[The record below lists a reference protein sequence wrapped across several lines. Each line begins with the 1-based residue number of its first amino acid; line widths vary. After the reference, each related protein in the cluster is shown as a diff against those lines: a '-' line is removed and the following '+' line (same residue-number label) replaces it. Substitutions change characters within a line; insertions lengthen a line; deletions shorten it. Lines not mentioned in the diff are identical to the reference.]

1 MQDAFVQ
8 AIRYKLQKRV
18 RRLNSADYQ
27 DFPMLLRVFFHFFD
41 NSPIL
46 SGVRDELL
54 ARVSEQDVPATVDRI
69 LKGQAVYGTTEA
81 ESAAMGYCLL
91 KKIAEEPDY
100 QLVLNVAL
108 NYHAGGKAR
117 DCLEKIRDV
126 FLEPFYEYVDE
137 HLDDQ
142 QAILYF
148 LRRYRHRSEWF
159 HAERLRQVVRHDT
172 HKGEK
177 TLALDLYE
185 YLHDQ
190 GIDFHI
196 EPHSTSGIPDFVADQ
211 IGKERVI
218 ADTKLY
224 WPESSKGKTYI
235 ISGFNQAYIYACDYN
250 EPCAYLVIFKMC
262 HEGLNF
268 LVPST
273 QASFPSVTVNNKTIF
288 FILVDIFEYK
298 TSASKRGPLKSVD
311 ISERE
316 LVQSVETGEHL
327 LEDQSAVQESP

>member
-1 MQDAFVQ
+1 MQDAFVH

-46 SGVRDELL
+46 SGVRDELV

-81 ESAAMGYCLL
+81 ESAAMGYFLL
-91 KKIAEEPDY
+91 KKIAEQPDY

-148 LRRYRHRSEWF
+148 LRRYKHRCEWF
-159 HAERLRQVVRHDT
+159 HAERLRKAVTHDT
-172 HKGEK
+172 QKGEK
-177 TLALDLYE
+177 T
-185 YLHDQ
+185 
-190 GIDFHI
+190 
-196 EPHSTSGIPDFVADQ
+196 
-211 IGKERVI
+211 
-218 ADTKLY
+218 
-224 WPESSKGKTYI
+224 
-235 ISGFNQAYIYACDYN
+235 
-250 EPCAYLVIFKMC
+250 
-262 HEGLNF
+262 
-268 LVPST
+268 
-273 QASFPSVTVNNKTIF
+273 
-288 FILVDIFEYK
+288 
-298 TSASKRGPLKSVD
+298 
-311 ISERE
+311 
-316 LVQSVETGEHL
+316 
-327 LEDQSAVQESP
+327 